1 MSPSKKGT
9 RGKGEG
15 SVYQRASDGMW
26 CVSVELPAG
35 SGRGARPRK
44 VICRRDKGKALEAL
58 REMQSDLA
66 QHGDIVDKSMT
77 VGEWLDYWLPSIYAP
92 RNEPGTTK
100 NARGHIGKWIKPA
113 IGDRKLAKLTPSH
126 VRQVHAAIQDG
137 SDSTTLV
144 RAVHNTL
151 SVALRD
157 AVREG
162 GLLRQNPCD
171 LMDRPGML
179 VGERDGLTLEQAI
192 QLLAHIA
199 TRPDRA
205 LWATYLLTGARRG
218 EILGLEADRVGD
230 TLLLAWQLQ
239 RITNIEDA
247 PKTRVY
253 RKVGDSLY
261 LKKPKNKKGREI
273 PLVEPLRSILALH
286 MQGRGPGLV
295 FTEPDGSPID
305 PDDATLRWHALLAEA
320 GLPKDVVLHGT
331 RHTTVDLLD
340 AAGVPMHT
348 IRDIVGHTTEAM
360 TVKYTRRDNLPK
372 LEAAMEK
379 MGALLVGPEV
389 PKAEVES

>member
-15 SVYQRASDGMW
+15 SVYRRSSDGMW
-26 CVSVELPAG
+26 CVSVELPA
-35 SGRGARPRK
+35 SAGRGARPRK
-44 VICRRDKGKALEAL
+44 VICRKDKGKALEAL
-58 REMQSDLA
+58 RELQSDLA
-66 QHGDIVDKSMT
+66 KHGDIVDRSMT
-77 VGEWLDYWLPSIYAP
+77 VGEWLDYWLEHIYAP

-100 NARGHIGKWIKPA
+100 NARGHVGKWIKPA

-126 VRQVHAAIQDG
+126 VRQVHAAIREG

-162 GLLRQNPCD
+162 SLLRQNPCD
-171 LMDRPGML
+171 LMDRPGAL
-179 VGERDGLTLEQAI
+179 VGERDGLTLDQAI

-199 TRPDRA
+199 TREDGA

-230 TLLLAWQLQ
+230 TLDLSWQLQ

-247 PKTRVY
+247 PQTRVY
-253 RKVGDSLY
+253 REVGDRLY
-261 LKKPKNKKGREI
+261 LKRPKSKKARSV
-273 PLVEPLRSILALH
+273 PLVEPLRSILARH
-286 MQGRGPGLV
+286 MQSRGPGLV

-305 PDDATLRWHALLAEA
+305 PDDATQRWHVLLAEA
-320 GLPKDVVLHGT
+320 GLPEDVVLHGT
-331 RHTTVDLLD
+331 RHTTVDLLE
-340 AAGVPMHT
+340 AAGVPMHV
-348 IRDIVGHTTEAM
+348 IREIVGHTTEAM
-360 TVKYTRRDNLPK
+360 TVRYTKQRNLPK

-379 MGALLVGPEV
+379 MGALLVGAGQPQ
-389 PKAEVES
+389 PEVES